1 MLHCPDEA
9 LKKAVD
15 RALGDR
21 VENISLL
28 DLLKEIETLAVV
40 KQSNHVN
47 TLALMTAKQER
58 EEPVRQFVARLRG
71 LAAVCDLTVT
81 ITE

>member
-1 MLHCPDEA
+1 M
-9 LKKAVD
+9 D

-28 DLLKEIETLAVV
+28 DLLKEIEMLAVV
-40 KQSNHVN
+40 RQSNHVN

-58 EEPVRQFVARLRG
+58 EEPVH
-71 LAAVCDLTVT
+71 
-81 ITE
+81 